1 MSDIRKD
8 LFNEAWQETKRGTRL
23 LSDFLASSFLASSFL
38 KEKLKKENVKFLDL
52 GCGNLSVGK
61 YLKNKL
67 SNIDYLGID
76 FSDSSAILSQKLNLN
91 FLKHTF
97 DSPLPIDSN
106 SFDIIYFSHVIE
118 HLFYPDIM
126 LEEIYRILKDDGYL
140 IIGTP
145 NLASWFNRILLL
157 LGIQPISTELSFK
170 YSQCGRGFLKKF
182 RKIDS
187 LSGHIRI
194 MTLNGLMDLL
204 DYHGFKIIKA
214 KGEHYG
220 ALSEIKKYKLFVSFV
235 KTLDNFFASCF
246 PSLAHGIWILAEK
259 K

>member
-1 MSDIRKD
+1 MSDARKD
-8 LFNEAWQETKRGTRL
+8 LYNKRWQETKRGKRL
-23 LSDFLASSFLASSFL
+23 LSDFLTSSFL

-67 SNIDYLGID
+67 SNVDYLGID

-187 LSGHIRI
+187 ISGHIRI

-204 DYHGFKIIKA
+204 DYHGFKMVKV
-214 KGEHYG
+214 KGEPYG
-220 ALSEIKKYKLFVSFV
+220 ALNEIKKYKLFVSFV
-235 KTLDNFFASCF
+235 KNLDNFFANYF